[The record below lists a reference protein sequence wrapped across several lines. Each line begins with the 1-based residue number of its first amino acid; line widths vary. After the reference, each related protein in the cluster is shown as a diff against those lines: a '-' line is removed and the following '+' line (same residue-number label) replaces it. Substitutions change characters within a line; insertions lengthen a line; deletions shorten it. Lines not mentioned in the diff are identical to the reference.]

1 MNHDALV
8 ERAMESELFTA
19 PRLAAD
25 LRTFLSTHR
34 PVALKLAAEARE
46 RGIETAYYT
55 GSGGSWS
62 AMYSGKYLS
71 DRFTSL
77 TSDAILSYELIWRN
91 PVRLGPGALVF
102 AASYSGETEDTVA
115 AHSCPDQPLRFDR
128 RD

>member
-1 MNHDALV
+1 MRNHAQFRESDSVLSTCPQRMGWWVRVAKRSEEATMNHDALV

-46 RGIETAYYT
+46 RGIETVYYT

-62 AMYSGKYLS
+62 AI
-71 DRFTSL
+71 DRKS
-77 TSDAILSYELIWRN
+77 
-91 PVRLGPGALVF
+91 VG
-102 AASYSGETEDTVA
+102 
-115 AHSCPDQPLRFDR
+115 
-128 RD
+128 